1 MEFKTVMEKKMATKH
16 FSDFGR
22 FDFMKL
28 SPTMATISV
37 ITFVL
42 ALFFI
47 FTKGFHYGID
57 FDGGTEIQAK
67 FATTPDTGKI
77 RDVVDR
83 IGADGASVQAFGD
96 EDEVLIRMAQA
107 KGDTVQDTNRLNK
120 ERVSAVTLALKSELA
135 LPEDGIRRVDTVG
148 PQVGSEMKTQAILSI
163 LYSLLVIMVYIGLSF
178 DFRYS
183 PGAVI
188 CLFHDTIVLLGIY
201 AMIGREVNTQVLA
214 GVLTLIGYSINDTI
228 VVYDSM
234 RGNEHL
240 YKEKG
245 MNFIINRSVN
255 DMLVRTILTG
265 GTTFISAT
273 CLYVFGSG
281 VIQDIAFTMMIGIIL
296 GTFSSV
302 YVAAPLVPL
311 TDKLFKKL
319 S

>member
-1 MEFKTVMEKKMATKH
+1 MSNKN

-22 FDFMKL
+22 FDFMKI
-28 SPTMATISV
+28 SPIMATISIV
-37 ITFVL
+37 TFIL

-57 FDGGTEIQAK
+57 FEGGTEIQAK
-67 FATTPDTGKI
+67 FSGPPDTSKI
-77 RDVVDR
+77 RELVDR
-83 IGADGASVQAFGD
+83 IGSDGASVQSFGD
-96 EDEVLIRMAQA
+96 ENEVLIRMAQA
-107 KGDTVQDTNRLNK
+107 KGATIQETNRLNK
-120 ERVSAVTLALKSELA
+120 ERVSAVSEALKKELA

-148 PQVGSEMKTQAILSI
+148 PQVGSELKSQAILSV
-163 LYSLLVIMVYIGLSF
+163 LYSLLVIMIYIGLSF

-201 AMIGREVNTQVLA
+201 SMIGREVNTQVLA

-228 VVYDSM
+228 VVYDAM
-234 RGNEHL
+234 RGNEGL
-240 YKEKG
+240 FKEKG
-245 MNFIINRSVN
+245 MSFIINRSVN

-273 CLYVFGSG
+273 CLYVFGTG
-281 VIQDIAFTMMIGIIL
+281 VIQDIAFTMMLGIIL